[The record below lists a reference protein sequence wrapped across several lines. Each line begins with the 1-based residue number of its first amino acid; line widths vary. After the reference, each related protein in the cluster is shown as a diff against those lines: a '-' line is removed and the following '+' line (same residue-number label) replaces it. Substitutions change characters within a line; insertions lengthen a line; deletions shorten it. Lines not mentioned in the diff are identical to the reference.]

1 MAEREEFVGR
11 FYNGDAE
18 QRRFIDYDHKPGPL
32 ARLRRGVAEELNKVE
47 NGGPGIQ
54 GERRIEAAAKESP

>member
-1 MAEREEFVGR
+1 
-11 FYNGDAE
+11 
-18 QRRFIDYDHKPGPL
+18 
-32 ARLRRGVAEELNKVE
+32 LRRGVAEELNKVE